1 MTYYLRHYFDPDMN
15 HLALKPKESDGESD
29 VYNLGYV
36 QNVIKDQVVAE
47 IVPFEQA
54 GPNPDERFIL
64 KEPVFPLGPNTH
76 LDPENSRYL
85 KSDINGYVFYLDGKI
100 TVKHVLNVRSDV
112 SFQTG
117 NIFFVGDMAVHG
129 SVRAGFQ
136 AQANAVRVMG
146 MVEGGRVRSRGDM
159 LVEAGAR
166 GSAGGKGRLIA
177 GGRIVCPFVE
187 KLEVRAGDAIV
198 IEKYCLYSTLYV
210 GTNLVVKGSLYGS
223 TVNAYGSVYVG
234 AQLGNKA
241 AVPTKIYLGYS
252 PQTIRE
258 LEKLDAY
265 IANVSQRVTH
275 LSAIAGHLPPET
287 PNGQRLQRARN
298 ERQALLE
305 RRDEL
310 WSHLYVDE
318 ERMQNCRLIVPGIVH
333 PGVEISI
340 GKAYMLVERQFE
352 NVCFR
357 LSQEDIIV
365 VPNTAAGV

>member
-15 HLALKPKESDGESD
+15 HLALKPKVNDGESD

-47 IVPFEQA
+47 IIPLEQA
-54 GPNPDERFIL
+54 GSNPDERFIL
-64 KEPVFPLGPNTH
+64 QEPVFPLGPNTH
-76 LDPENSRYL
+76 VDTENSLHL
-85 KSDINGYVFYLDGKI
+85 KADINGYVFYLDGKI

-117 NIFFVGDMAVHG
+117 NIFFVGDMAIHG

-136 AQANAVRVMG
+136 AQANTVRVMG

-159 LVEAGAR
+159 LVEAGVR
-166 GSAGGKGRLIA
+166 GGSGGRGRLIA
-177 GGRIVCPFVE
+177 GGKIVCPFVE
-187 KLEVRAGDAIV
+187 KLEIRAGDAIV
-198 IEKYCLYSTLYV
+198 IDKYCLYSTVYA
-210 GTNLVVKGSLYGS
+210 GANLVVKGMLYGS

-234 AQLGNKA
+234 TQLGNRA
-241 AVPTKIYLGYS
+241 AVPTRIYLGYS
-252 PQTIRE
+252 PQSIRE
-258 LEKLDAY
+258 LERLDSY
-265 IANVSQRVTH
+265 IANVSQRLTH
-275 LSAIAGHLPPET
+275 LSAIAGHLPPDT
-287 PNGQRLQRARN
+287 PNGQRLERTRQ

-310 WSHLYVDE
+310 WSQLYVDE
-318 ERMQNCRLIVPGIVH
+318 ERMQNCRLVVPGVVH
-333 PGVEISI
+333 PGVEVSI

-365 VPNTAAGV
+365 VPNTTPGV

>member
-287 PNGQRLQRARN
+287 PNGQ
-298 ERQALLE
+298 
-305 RRDEL
+305 
-310 WSHLYVDE
+310 HLYVDE
-318 ERMQNCRLIVPGIVH
+318 ERMQNCRLIVPGIVY
-333 PGVEISI
+333 PGVEVSI